1 MYRTQPNDGREGARE
16 EGKRWREEKEGD
28 KEGVKV
34 KRRKEEE
41 REGTKG
47 ERKITFCRVRGE
59 REGERESEGASR
71 EKERGREL
79 VGRKRMEGSKGG
91 R

>member
-1 MYRTQPNDGREGARE
+1 M
-16 EGKRWREEKEGD
+16 
-28 KEGVKV
+28 

-41 REGTKG
+41 GEGTEG

-59 REGERESEGASR
+59 REGERERKSEGASR

-79 VGRKRMEGSKGG
+79 VGRKRMEESKGG